1 MHLRRWAYLCALLAL
16 LAVGVVATTTLWPD
30 TSASADDES
39 TPTAASALQDAYIRV
54 LDHVRPSVVEIS
66 TAQGLGS
73 GVVYDTKGDI
83 VTNAHVVAGATDFK
97 VTLSDGKTLPAT
109 LVGTYEPDDL
119 AVVRVASQKLPA
131 ATFADSSKVRAGD
144 IVLAIGN
151 PLGLSSTVTNGI
163 VSATGR
169 TVSEGSGVVLPSTI
183 QTSAA
188 INPGNSGGGLVGVD
202 GQVVGIPT
210 LAATDPELGG
220 SAPGI
225 GFAIPSNTVKLI
237 AAQLIANGKVTN
249 SDRASLGITGATVS
263 TKAGQPVGVLIRD
276 VRAPARGVGISAGDV
291 ITAVNRRATPTL
303 SDLQTE
309 LADLAPGQRATVRV
323 LHPDGMKQSYKL
335 ALGTL

>member
-16 LAVGVVATTTLWPD
+16 LAVGVVATATLWPD
-30 TSASADDES
+30 NSASADDAS
-39 TPTAASALQDAYIRV
+39 APTAASALQDAYIRV
-54 LDHVRPSVVEIS
+54 LDRVRPSVVEIS
-66 TAQGLGS
+66 TSQGLGS

-97 VTLSDGKTLPAT
+97 VTLSDARTLPAT

-119 AVVRVASQKLPA
+119 AVVRVASHKLPA
-131 ATFADSSKVRAGD
+131 ATFADSSKVRTGD

-151 PLGLSSTVTNGI
+151 PLGLSSSVTNGI

-202 GQVVGIPT
+202 GRVIGIPT

-237 AAQLIANGKVTN
+237 AGQLIATGKVTN

-263 TKAGQPVGVLIRD
+263 TTADQPVGVLVRD
-276 VRAPARGVGISAGDV
+276 VRAPASGVGIRA
-291 ITAVNRRATPTL
+291 RATSSQP
-303 SDLQTE
+303 STE
-309 LADLAPGQRATVRV
+309 ERRRR
-323 LHPDGMKQSYKL
+323 
-335 ALGTL
+335 